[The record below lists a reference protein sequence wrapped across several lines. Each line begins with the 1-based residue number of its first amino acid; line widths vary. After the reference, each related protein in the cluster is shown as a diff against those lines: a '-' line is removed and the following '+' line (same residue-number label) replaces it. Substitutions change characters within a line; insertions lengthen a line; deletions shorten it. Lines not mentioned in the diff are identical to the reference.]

1 MRSPQL
7 EDTVTSQYEPS
18 GTTEFGEP
26 IVEPSTPPA
35 PRAFVPPPP
44 LPPAAAP
51 SNPARRSAPLMMAAL
66 FGVAALSG
74 VLGGAMDRAFF
85 AGPAAVQMADTFA
98 GTSGV
103 AKALTGAVA
112 PSGAVEAAVQKV
124 GPAVVTIRTDSGLG
138 SGVIYDRSGLVLTN
152 QHVVD
157 GANAIT
163 VVLSDGRH
171 LTGKVLGSDPGFDL
185 AVVKIDGA
193 NLPVANLGKSA
204 GLQVGEM
211 VAAIGNPY
219 GFEHTVTTGVVS
231 AVNRPMSEGQRSYN
245 QPMIQTDAAINP
257 GNSGGPLVDMNG
269 NVVGIN
275 TLVAAPQGYPAPG
288 LGFAVPVDTARRII
302 PQLAQNGKVS
312 NSGQPFLGVSLGDAS
327 GNASA
332 RGRAGQGRAQ
342 GPVHGA
348 VAQQV
353 DPSGPSGRAGLQTG
367 DIITAFDGRDIYATD
382 ELLQALVL
390 HQPGDKVQMTVNRNA
405 QTSTLTVTIGEAP
418 VR

>member
-1 MRSPQL
+1 MQSQQR
-7 EDTVTSQYEPS
+7 EDTMTTQYEPT

-26 IVEPSTPPA
+26 IAASFTPAAPPA
-35 PRAFVPPPP
+35 FAAPPPP
-44 LPPAAAP
+44 AAVP
-51 SNPARRSAPLMMAAL
+51 FKPARRSAPIMMAAV

-74 VLGGAMDRAFF
+74 VLGGAMDRALF
-85 AGPAAVQMADTFA
+85 ASPAAVQMADTFA
-98 GTSGV
+98 SSTGV
-103 AKALTGAVA
+103 AKTLTSAIM

-157 GANAIT
+157 GANTIM

-171 LTGKVLGSDPGFDL
+171 LTGKVLGSDAGFDL
-185 AVVKIDGA
+185 AVVKVEGS
-193 NLPVANLGKSA
+193 NLPVANLGTSA

-231 AVNRPMSEGQRSYN
+231 AVNRPMSEGQKSYN

-327 GNASA
+327 ANASA
-332 RGRAGQGRAQ
+332 RGRV
-342 GPVHGA
+342 GPARPQTPAIHGA

-353 DPSGPSGRAGLQTG
+353 DPNGPSGKAGLQNG
-367 DIITAFDGRDIYATD
+367 DVITTFDSRDIYATD

-390 HQPGDKVQMTVNRNA
+390 HQPGDKVQMTVNRNG
-405 QTSTLTVTIGEAP
+405 QTSTLTVAIGEAP